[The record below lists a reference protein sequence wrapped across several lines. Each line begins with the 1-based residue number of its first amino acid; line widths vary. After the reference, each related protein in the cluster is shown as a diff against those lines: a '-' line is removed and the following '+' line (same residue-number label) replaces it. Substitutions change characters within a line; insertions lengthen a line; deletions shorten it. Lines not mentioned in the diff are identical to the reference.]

1 MFQYISCCSLSIIP
15 NTTDS
20 GYYCFNTSHV
30 VVYRAAAGAAG
41 GAAFC
46 FNTSHVVVYLS
57 TVSGKGALRLFQY
70 ISCCSLSLQV
80 VLDAASDLCFNTSHV
95 VVYRHPTE
103 PPRWGQLRF
112 NTSHVVVYQNIRSS
126 IRKNLKMFQYISCC
140 SLSKPLG
147 KMGCIL

>member
-95 VVYRHPTE
+95 VVYLNYCYL
-103 PPRWGQLRF
+103 LRGY
-112 NTSHVVVYQNIRSS
+112 S
-126 IRKNLKMFQYISCC
+126 KFQYISCC
-140 SLSKPLG
+140 SLSTIRHRNDDRIIVSIHL
-147 KMGCIL
+147 ML

>member
-46 FNTSHVVVYLS
+46 FNTSHVVVYRYFL
-57 TVSGKGALRLFQY
+57 LFGLPY
-70 ISCCSLSLQV
+70 SF
-80 VLDAASDLCFNTSHV
+80 CFNTSHV
-95 VVYRHPTE
+95 VVYLITGE
-103 PPRWGQLRF
+103 SQEF
-112 NTSHVVVYQNIRSS
+112 
-126 IRKNLKMFQYISCC
+126 
-140 SLSKPLG
+140 
-147 KMGCIL
+147 

>member
-1 MFQYISCCSLSIIP
+1 MFKRHQS
-15 NTTDS
+15 
-20 GYYCFNTSHV
+20 
-30 VVYRAAAGAAG
+30 
-41 GAAFC
+41 

-57 TVSGKGALRLFQY
+57 TVSGKGALRLFQYISCCSLSSLVVSSANCPIQFQY